1 MKNSLLMDLPEGK
14 KKKTMEEIA
23 GLTRSGKQAL
33 GVFGLGVRIEME
45 IIWKDILLMKWPLH
59 TPWNG
64 WDQNQADLHS
74 WASSS

>member
-45 IIWKDILLMKWPLH
+45 II
-59 TPWNG
+59 
-64 WDQNQADLHS
+64 
-74 WASSS
+74 